1 VGNSIKDKAHS
12 DYQRLISYFLGL
24 FLIINV
30 VSLIIY
36 QFTNMKSDFFHEA
49 AYPYLYAQSD
59 IDLKTIFTSQF
70 SGREIAP
77 ISWTLVAHFLL
88 LVGFKL
94 TFVTVATSNVI
105 FLFFSI
111 GVILWFGYSFAL
123 RKIQILTVLVL
134 YTTIFGVRPFKY
146 AWMDQVWIW
155 PLNSY
160 GIYDLFSLL
169 LCIFAYKMI
178 SIPSNDASTFRVF
191 TTNIFFLIPFFLFGL
206 NHNRGLVQ
214 IYGPI
219 AFSLITLYFVSNN
232 HDAIFRKRCFQI
244 FSLTLFVTAVGR
256 IIIEILTKGVPQYW
270 QEPSQKFTTLDQ
282 SNFTDKLFSPAITI
296 FQLFGMNP
304 NTGTSVVSP
313 HGIRMFSLFALVLF
327 LIYFPL
333 VRYLKA
339 HNFNGLSLAGKFMF
353 LHFIYFVILAVLTSV
368 FTTSAG
374 VVRYLIPLAI
384 SAMFFLPFVYSES
397 QKKNTYFTALLLLLI
412 APSVFFG
419 AKQLNETLPL
429 SYQQTPN
436 YLLTQ
441 SLLERNLYYGYAG
454 PWNYD
459 ALNIPFYSNGKIHV
473 SLIDVA
479 PLGPH
484 LHANKAWFREVS
496 HSGDS
501 FVAFPTEA
509 VKMDDKFNLLRKA
522 AVSEYVIDRWM
533 VLVFSNNPASL
544 IGQLP

>member
-1 VGNSIKDKAHS
+1 M
-12 DYQRLISYFLGL
+12 R
-24 FLIINV
+24 
-30 VSLIIY
+30 
-36 QFTNMKSDFFHEA
+36 SDFYHEA
-49 AYPYLYAQSD
+49 AFPYLYAQSD
-59 IDLKTIFTSQF
+59 IDSKTLFNKEF

-77 ISWTLVAHFLL
+77 IGWTLVAHLL
-88 LVGFKL
+88 LLIGFKL
-94 TFVTVATSNVI
+94 TFLTVAISNI
-105 FLFFSI
+105 TFLVFSI
-111 GVILWFGYSFAL
+111 TVIIWFGSTFAL
-123 RKIQILTVLVL
+123 SKQHILIVLVFF
-134 YTTIFGVRPFKY
+134 TTIFGVRPFKY

-178 SIPSNDASTFRVF
+178 STPSNDASTLKVF
-191 TTNIFFLIPFFLFGL
+191 TSNIYYFIPFFLFGL

-214 IYGPI
+214 IYGPV
-219 AFSLITLYFVSNN
+219 AFSMIALYFVSNN
-232 HDAIFRKRCFQI
+232 HNAIIRKRCFQI
-244 FSLTLFVTAVGR
+244 FSLTFFVTAVGR
-256 IIIEILTKGVPQYW
+256 IIIGILTKGVPQYW

-282 SNFTDKLFSPAITI
+282 SNFTDKLFSPAVTI

-313 HGIRMFSLFALVLF
+313 HGIRIFSLFALVLF
-327 LIYFPL
+327 LIYFPT

-339 HNFNGLSLAGKFMF
+339 RNFNELSLAGKFMF

-412 APSVFFG
+412 TPSVLFG
-419 AKQLNETLPL
+419 AKQLNEKLPL
-429 SYQQTPN
+429 NYKQTPN

-454 PWNYD
+454 PWSYD

-484 LHANKAWFREVS
+484 LHANKAWFREEN

-509 VKMDDKFNLLRKA
+509 VQKDDKFDVLRKA
-522 AVSEYVIDRWM
+522 AVSEFVVDRWT
-533 VLVFSNNPASL
+533 VFVFSSNPASL

>member
-1 VGNSIKDKAHS
+1 
-12 DYQRLISYFLGL
+12 
-24 FLIINV
+24 
-30 VSLIIY
+30 
-36 QFTNMKSDFFHEA
+36 
-49 AYPYLYAQSD
+49 
-59 IDLKTIFTSQF
+59 
-70 SGREIAP
+70 
-77 ISWTLVAHFLL
+77 
-88 LVGFKL
+88 
-94 TFVTVATSNVI
+94 
-105 FLFFSI
+105 
-111 GVILWFGYSFAL
+111 
-123 RKIQILTVLVL
+123 
-134 YTTIFGVRPFKY
+134 
-146 AWMDQVWIW
+146 
-155 PLNSY
+155 
-160 GIYDLFSLL
+160 
-169 LCIFAYKMI
+169 
-178 SIPSNDASTFRVF
+178 
-191 TTNIFFLIPFFLFGL
+191 
-206 NHNRGLVQ
+206 
-214 IYGPI
+214 
-219 AFSLITLYFVSNN
+219 
-232 HDAIFRKRCFQI
+232 
-244 FSLTLFVTAVGR
+244 
-256 IIIEILTKGVPQYW
+256 
-270 QEPSQKFTTLDQ
+270 
-282 SNFTDKLFSPAITI
+282 
-296 FQLFGMNP
+296 
-304 NTGTSVVSP
+304 
-313 HGIRMFSLFALVLF
+313 MFSLFALVLF

-397 QKKNTYFTALLLLLI
+397 QKKNTYFTAFLLLLI

-454 PWNYD
+454 PWSYD

-484 LHANKAWFREVS
+484 LHANKAWFREEN

-509 VKMDDKFNLLRKA
+509 VQKDDKFDVLRKA
-522 AVSEYVIDRWM
+522 AVSEFVVDRWT
-533 VLVFSNNPASL
+533 VFVFSSNPASL